1 MRVLHV
7 LNTGKYSGAENVV
20 ITLIHALEGCVECA
34 YASPDGPIREIL
46 KEEEI
51 KYFSM
56 STSAINLKELKKIIK
71 FYKPD
76 IIHTHDYNA
85 GVMAC
90 LTGTNVPIINH
101 LHNNTPWL
109 KKVCLKSIAYFAS
122 SAQYKKILTVS
133 DSVMNEYVFGK
144 FLRKKTQ
151 VVGNPINLYNIRK
164 KVKENDAVKETS
176 DIIFLGRLSEQKNPL
191 FFLEIVSELVNMYP
205 DLKVA
210 MVGTGELRTEVENK
224 IAELKLQKNVTLYGF
239 RKNPYG
245 LLQMSKIMCMPSQ
258 WEGFGLAAVEAMAFG
273 KPVIASP
280 VGGLQKIVNN
290 DCGRVCVKKE
300 EYVNELTKLLSDKVY
315 YNKKSNEAGKRAE
328 EYNNIEKYAQQIEI
342 IYKNVKEH
350 K

>member
-1 MRVLHV
+1 
-7 LNTGKYSGAENVV
+7 
-20 ITLIHALEGCVECA
+20 
-34 YASPDGPIREIL
+34 
-46 KEEEI
+46 
-51 KYFSM
+51 
-56 STSAINLKELKKIIK
+56 
-71 FYKPD
+71 
-76 IIHTHDYNA
+76 
-85 GVMAC
+85 
-90 LTGTNVPIINH
+90 
-101 LHNNTPWL
+101 
-109 KKVCLKSIAYFAS
+109 
-122 SAQYKKILTVS
+122 
-133 DSVMNEYVFGK
+133 
-144 FLRKKTQ
+144 
-151 VVGNPINLYNIRK
+151 
-164 KVKENDAVKETS
+164 
-176 DIIFLGRLSEQKNPL
+176 
-191 FFLEIVSELVNMYP
+191 MYP

-300 EYVNELTKLLSDKVY
+300 EYVNELTKLLSDEVY